1 MTINKRALLLAS
13 APMAMAAT
21 ASPAMGQSENGAEA
35 QSAPTPT
42 NEIIVTAQFREQ
54 NLQDTPLAITA
65 MNAELLEARS
75 QTSVEQVAAQA
86 PNVTLTPQGQQNGSG
101 MIAYIRGVGQNDF
114 NFALEP
120 GVGIYIDDVYLPSL
134 TGSLLDLMDLERIE
148 VLRGPQGTLAGRN
161 SIGGAIK
168 LFSTKPSGEGRGSIQ
183 ATYGSYNRVDV
194 RGFADF
200 AVSDNLFAR
209 IAGATKNRDGYV
221 KRLDYDLT
229 HPGSGVPTQSVGP
242 NPVLGTL
249 GGTSYAAGKL
259 SLRWL
264 PTDTVEVNV
273 SGDYSRDR
281 SEAGA
286 SVLLYYNNASI
297 TPDGIPWL
305 ASTIDGSAIPGNC
318 AFVPNGQ
325 NSCDTLTGY
334 DSKFVTYSTFAD
346 LREPTTQAPYK
357 PLILNPHQHLDNY
370 GITATIDV
378 ELSDTLKLTSINA
391 WRKFKSDWAQ
401 DVDNSPIANQQL
413 RQVLKNEQW
422 STELRLNGTAFD
434 DMVDFTLGGIY
445 FDRDGTLTA
454 RVDLNYAGIDF
465 VHGPDP
471 TPAKSKAL
479 FANATFHATDAFNIN
494 VGVRNTWDTKS
505 YTFFRRNPDLTVPGP
520 LPCAFF
526 LGAPTAGPTA
536 VGNDPNCLLV
546 GLNNISPPTFKDSN
560 FDWRVAADYRF
571 SDALM
576 MYAQVSTGFR
586 SGGFN
591 PRPFFGPTDPFG
603 RNQVKEFKP
612 EKLTAYEVGFKSD
625 FADGAVRLN
634 ASAFYN
640 DYKDIIL
647 TLSACPTAPCLQPN
661 NVGAAHVKGFELETM
676 LNPIEGLSMD
686 GALSYLDF
694 KYTEITGPTAVTLDM
709 VTPYTPKWKWSFGI
723 QYDIYDVGPGT
734 LSARFDGSY
743 QSSVYTEAVNYD
755 RVEVTTAFT
764 PPTPVVTDPVIP
776 GVVALG
782 GGGPLP
788 TVIASNKIDSYFIG
802 NARLTWKQNDD
813 DPWSISL
820 EVQNLFDKY
829 YFTSLYEQFAS
840 PGTISG
846 APGLPRTWAVT
857 VRKDF

>member
-1 MTINKRALLLAS
+1 MRTLFTLVSTA
-13 APMAMAAT
+13 AMAT
-21 ASPAMGQSENGAEA
+21 ALAQPALAQDAPQSDDAADAGN
-35 QSAPTPT
+35 PV
-42 NEIIVTAQFREQ
+42 IVVTAQFREQ

-65 MNAELLEARS
+65 VNSELLEARS

-86 PNVTLTPQGQQNGSG
+86 PNVTLTPQGQQNGNG
-101 MIAYIRGVGQNDF
+101 LIAFIRGVGQTDF

-120 GVGIYIDDVYLPSL
+120 GVGIYVDDVYIPTL

-168 LFSTKPSGEGRGSIQ
+168 LFSTKPTGEGRGSLQ
-183 ATYGSYNRVDV
+183 VTYGSYNRVDV

-200 AVSDNLFAR
+200 EVSDTLFAR
-209 IAGATKNRDGYV
+209 VAGVSKNRDGYV
-221 KRLDYDLT
+221 KRLDYELT
-229 HPGSGVPTQSVGP
+229 HPGSGVPTQAVGP

-259 SLRWL
+259 SLRWV
-264 PTDTVEVNV
+264 PSDSVEVNI

-318 AFVPNGQ
+318 AFVPHGQ

-357 PLILNPHQHLDNY
+357 PLILHPHQHLDNY
-370 GITATIDV
+370 GVMATIDI

-391 WRKFKSDWAQ
+391 WREYKSDWAQ

-422 STELRLNGTAFD
+422 STELRLNGTAFND
-434 DMVDFTLGGIY
+434 LLDFTVGGIY
-445 FDRDGTLTA
+445 FERDGTLTA

-465 VHGPDP
+465 IHGPDP
-471 TPAKSKAL
+471 TPATSKAL
-479 FANATFHATDAFNIN
+479 FANTTLNLTEDFHLNL
-494 VGVRNTWDTKS
+494 GVRNTWDSKS

-536 VGNDPNCLLV
+536 VGNEPNCLLV
-546 GLNNISPPTFKDSN
+546 GLNDVSPPTFKDSN
-560 FDWRVAADYRF
+560 FDWRIAADYRL
-571 SDALM
+571 SQALM
-576 MYAQVSTGFR
+576 VYAQVSTGYR

-591 PRPFFGPTDPFG
+591 PRPFFGPTDPLG

-612 EKLTAYEVGFKSD
+612 EKLTAYEIGFKSD
-625 FADGAVRLN
+625 LAGGAIRLN

-661 NVGAAHVKGFELETM
+661 NVGAAEVKGFEVETL
-676 LNPIEGLSMD
+676 LNPVEGLSFD

-694 KYTEITGPTAVTLDM
+694 EYTEITGPTAVTLDM
-709 VTPYTPKWKWSFGI
+709 VTPYTPEWKWSFGA
-723 QYDIYDVGPGT
+723 QYDFEDVAGGT

-743 QSSVYTEAVNYD
+743 QSSVFTEAVNYD
-755 RVEVTTAFT
+755 RIEVTTAFT
-764 PPTPVVTDPVIP
+764 PPDPVQTTPAVP

-782 GGGPLP
+782 GGGPLD
-788 TVIASNKIDSYFIG
+788 TVIASNKIDGYVLG
-802 NARLTWKQNDD
+802 NARLTWKQDAD

-820 EVQNLFDKY
+820 EVQNVFDKY

-857 VRKDF
+857 VKKDF